1 MSNDLTFHE
10 SVKEAIALALIQ
22 MMENKKINDITI
34 LEIVKKAGVGRSSF
48 YRNFDNKEDVI
59 NYYINLLFDDSK
71 KDENPYASSYLKTF
85 LIQKFTLIKENK
97 AFFLALKKNNL
108 LYLLYQQANHN
119 TMKNIDTYHLNEN
132 NRYQSAFFSAASIGV
147 IIEWIFNDLEESEEE
162 MANNFI
168 DLLYGYMDNYKKISI

>member
-1 MSNDLTFHE
+1 M
-10 SVKEAIALALIQ
+10 
-22 MMENKKINDITI
+22 
-34 LEIVKKAGVGRSSF
+34 
-48 YRNFDNKEDVI
+48 
-59 NYYINLLFDDSK
+59 
-71 KDENPYASSYLKTF
+71 
-85 LIQKFTLIKENK
+85 
-97 AFFLALKKNNL
+97 
-108 LYLLYQQANHN
+108 LYQQANHN

>member
-59 NYYINLLFDDSK
+59 NYYINLLFD
-71 KDENPYASSYLKTF
+71 
-85 LIQKFTLIKENK
+85 
-97 AFFLALKKNNL
+97 
-108 LYLLYQQANHN
+108 
-119 TMKNIDTYHLNEN
+119 
-132 NRYQSAFFSAASIGV
+132 G
-147 IIEWIFNDLEESEEE
+147 
-162 MANNFI
+162 
-168 DLLYGYMDNYKKISI
+168 